1 LKLIDYE
8 WRLREVM
15 AAAGMFTT
23 TKLIPELRER
33 GIVLSNSQIYRL
45 ATEKPERLNMQV
57 LVALM
62 DIFDCRADDLIQRVE
77 LGKPAALTGTEETEA
92 SAASADFLR
101 QQGFRPKRAKII
113 PSQ

>member
-1 LKLIDYE
+1 
-8 WRLREVM
+8 
-15 AAAGMFTT
+15 
-23 TKLIPELRER
+23 
-33 GIVLSNSQIYRL
+33 
-45 ATEKPERLNMQV
+45 MQV